1 MELAIEGCKAIACYI
16 LEVNNL
22 SPMKW
27 LSLELST
34 SRIPYYDT
42 CMLIDYRP
50 ETVEEDINDGKG
62 LGAVVSCETALS
74 FLISSGKDPEMEY
87 QP

>member
-1 MELAIEGCKAIACYI
+1 
-16 LEVNNL
+16 
-22 SPMKW
+22 
-27 LSLELST
+27 
-34 SRIPYYDT
+34 
-42 CMLIDYRP
+42 MLIDYRP